1 MAHEHAEVVVVGG
14 GIVGAFVAE
23 RLARAGTDVI
33 VVDPTPGGGA
43 SFGNAGMLVP
53 SYCMPMANPAVLA
66 DGLRALVGGD
76 STIALGRPVT
86 RATLGW
92 LGRFGLASR
101 PGRARRDAGALAAL
115 ASGAVDAY
123 AELAD
128 TEGIDIGLRRSGWLY
143 VCGRP
148 GALSS
153 QMRAARQL
161 VDLGI
166 RHEVLR
172 GAELHEREPGLAGGI
187 AGGVLYPDDA
197 SLDPAAATQ
206 AVLSSAVRHGAT
218 FHRHAILDVESA
230 GRGIVRAVRTAAATI
245 TGRAFVLAAGADSRR
260 AGRLFGLRLPVEAG
274 VGWSLTLPMPN
285 GLVGQA
291 LIGADDHI
299 VVSPGATTVR
309 VTGGMRIGGRADAAA
324 DLMAVQNLRTAAERL
339 LPPLRDLPAG
349 TAWRGAR
356 PLTPSGLPI
365 IGSLGRNLV
374 VATGHGT
381 LGMTLAPATSRAVAS
396 LLTHGTAPFPS
407 RPRSGDP
414 S

>member
-1 MAHEHAEVVVVGG
+1 LALGVSVFGTRSHTSDLPLGYERTVMAHEHAEVVVVGG

-143 VCGRP
+143 VCRRP

-218 FHRHAILDVESA
+218 LHRHAILDVESA
-230 GRGIVRAVRTAAATI
+230 GRGIVRAVRPPPPPSPDAPLSWPPAPTAGEPVGCSACGYRSRPAS
-245 TGRAFVLAAGADSRR
+245 AGA
-260 AGRLFGLRLPVEAG
+260 
-274 VGWSLTLPMPN
+274 
-285 GLVGQA
+285 
-291 LIGADDHI
+291 
-299 VVSPGATTVR
+299 
-309 VTGGMRIGGRADAAA
+309 
-324 DLMAVQNLRTAAERL
+324 
-339 LPPLRDLPAG
+339 
-349 TAWRGAR
+349 
-356 PLTPSGLPI
+356 
-365 IGSLGRNLV
+365 
-374 VATGHGT
+374 
-381 LGMTLAPATSRAVAS
+381 
-396 LLTHGTAPFPS
+396 
-407 RPRSGDP
+407 
-414 S
+414 